1 MQTVDVV
8 IAGGG
13 AVGSAIAYFLS
24 HQPAFSG
31 SLVVVEPDPTYS
43 FAASARSASS
53 IRQQFSTPLNIAL
66 SAFGLEFLRARGLA
80 GSPDLADVG
89 LLESTY
95 LFLASSAGLDA
106 LREKFAVQR
115 NCGVHARFYDADAVA
130 SRYPWINAS
139 DLAAAT

>member
-24 HQPAFSG
+24 RQPAFAG
-31 SLVVVEPDPTYS
+31 SILVVEPDPTYA

-66 SAFGLEFLRARGLA
+66 SAFGMEFLRAHGINGRR
-80 GSPDLADVG
+80 DLGDVG
-89 LLESTY
+89 LKESTY
-95 LFLASSAGLDA
+95 LLLSSAAGVAA
-106 LREKFAVQR
+106 LARNIEVQR
-115 NCGVHARFYDADAVA
+115 RCGVNAQVHDA
-130 SRYPWINAS
+130 
-139 DLAAAT
+139 